1 MLEVRIQADR
11 VNVGPRLTIAF
22 HRTLRIPDDGRTY
35 PLPPGLG
42 HFPIRRVVDYADR
55 VPFTWGKES
64 DLFIPMYQREAMWIG
79 FTGADWK
86 PNAVTVEAGRV
97 NAVTGDVDFG
107 GTLSE
112 PQNYLV
118 CPPQVWLDGFKTAE
132 NVIRQ
137 FVAMPLGKGYSIE
150 AAVTGEEFSGALR
163 IVVFDPKPGH
173 FPDAPP
179 TRPTT
184 SGPMRFAMPRRGTEL
199 GLGAGGRMQ
208 QKVYPDPHGIEVW
221 DLETRGELR
230 VHMVDTET
238 FRSITGSEPPP
249 TPIDAKTYSDHG
261 LPWFNLYDEHYR
273 DDSAADVLTRAR
285 TIAERDTE
293 LGRHPDE
300 KPVQIDKRQVKP
312 ILLDTHN
319 RQQSERKEGSFKRG

>member
-97 NAVTGDVDFG
+97 NAVTGDVDSG

-112 PQNYLV
+112 PQNYLA

-137 FVAMPLGKGYSIE
+137 FVAMPLGEGYSIE
-150 AAVTGEEFSGALR
+150 QPLRARSSRAPFVSSFSIQNLA
-163 IVVFDPKPGH
+163 
-173 FPDAPP
+173 
-179 TRPTT
+179 T
-184 SGPMRFAMPRRGTEL
+184 SPMRRRHGQRLVGRCALPCRVVARNWALVPGGECSRRSTRTRTVSRSGTLKPAVNCAFTWSIPR
-199 GLGAGGRMQ
+199 
-208 QKVYPDPHGIEVW
+208 H
-221 DLETRGELR
+221 
-230 VHMVDTET
+230 
-238 FRSITGSEPPP
+238 SE
-249 TPIDAKTYSDHG
+249 A
-261 LPWFNLYDEHYR
+261 
-273 DDSAADVLTRAR
+273 
-285 TIAERDTE
+285 
-293 LGRHPDE
+293 
-300 KPVQIDKRQVKP
+300 
-312 ILLDTHN
+312 
-319 RQQSERKEGSFKRG
+319 